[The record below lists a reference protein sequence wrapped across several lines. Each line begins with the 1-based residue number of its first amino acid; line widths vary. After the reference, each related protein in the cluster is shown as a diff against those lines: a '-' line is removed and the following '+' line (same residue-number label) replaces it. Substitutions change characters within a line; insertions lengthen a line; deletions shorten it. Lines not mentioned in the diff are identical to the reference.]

1 MGENTAEKLKI
12 ENDTFALK
20 REYKYAMENLAKV
33 KAETVDIL
41 TTRDKAFADYET
53 KQTELTEI
61 LNRISDEKLAWS
73 THRHAELAE
82 IEKQQEEV
90 NKVLNQKDILE
101 QKELDLLKK
110 EADITNIR
118 NEARA
123 IELSNKQKETELE
136 SREKALQ
143 SQLDGIDIL
152 KKQIED
158 SKDEFKTKVVA
169 LLEQVQTL

>member
-20 REYKYAMENLAKV
+20 REYKYALENLAKV

-41 TTRDKAFADYET
+41 NTRDKAFADYEA
-53 KQTELTEI
+53 KQVELTEI

-73 THRHAELAE
+73 THRHAELVE

-90 NKVLNQKDILE
+90 NKVLNQKDS
-101 QKELDLLKK
+101 LLKK
-110 EADITNIR
+110 EADLVQKEDDITSIR

-123 IELSNKQKETELE
+123 IEFKNKQKETELE
-136 SREKALQ
+136 NRENALQ
-143 SQLDGIDIL
+143 EKLDE
-152 KKQIED
+152 IEVLRNEVEV
-158 SKDEFKTKVVA
+158 SKSDFKSKVA
-169 LLEQVQTL
+169 NLLEQVQTL